1 MVQVRLVVSAVV
13 TTCAHADE
21 KASTLFH
28 MDQSGLLL
36 HVTGPV
42 RAKMQGGWWYG
53 GKVCLVL
60 TQTYRYT
67 LDMHPSLRF
76 HDCRL

>member
-1 MVQVRLVVSAVV
+1 MCSGEEDEDLMFERQIVQVRLVVSAVV

-42 RAKMQGGWWYG
+42 RAKMQGGGVVRW
-53 GKVCLVL
+53 
-60 TQTYRYT
+60 
-67 LDMHPSLRF
+67 
-76 HDCRL
+76 